1 MYINNN
7 TIENSYV
14 SQQPYPAFFYFK
26 ARVNKDWTF
35 DIDWVCENYHQIT
48 GLPATQSGSSF
59 SSFTERIL
67 PQARHRFLQEL
78 STALKSKSHI
88 QLPVPLICEKQSV
101 IHLDFKA
108 APVHKEDESYY
119 FCILCPLAPKMES
132 PTVKKQK
139 FLGMLIHE
147 MRHPLMGIL
156 SSIDIIRH
164 NQKTNSM
171 DSEDYLSVIEQSG
184 EALLGMVDDL
194 LEYSESL
201 SNYRED
207 QEGLVN
213 LNELFATARNLVLSN
228 IIKKRLRF
236 EMRSHSPVPECVRTY
251 PKRLAQIINNL
262 LSNSVKYTDFG
273 TICLEIL
280 SCEPGTHGL
289 DLIFSVRDTGIGM
302 SEDVQNR
309 IFTPFFRGDS
319 RETGNP
325 GGSGLGLYIVK
336 ELVESLRG
344 EISCRSQVGLGTE
357 FLVQVIVQKP

>member
-1 MYINNN
+1 MSINSNS
-7 TIENSYV
+7 IENSNV
-14 SQQPYPAFFYFK
+14 SEQPYPAFSYFK
-26 ARVNKDWTF
+26 ARVNKDLTF
-35 DIDWVCENYHQIT
+35 DIDWVSENYHQIT
-48 GLPATQSGSSF
+48 GVPATKAGSSF
-59 SSFTERIL
+59 LSFTERIL
-67 PQARHRFLQEL
+67 PHARHRFLREL
-78 STALKSKSHI
+78 GTALKSGSHI
-88 QLPVPLICEKQSV
+88 RLPVPMICEKQSV

-156 SSIDIIRH
+156 SSIDIMRH

-171 DSEDYLSVIEQSG
+171 DTDDYLGVIEQSG

-207 QEGLVN
+207 QECLVN
-213 LNELFATARNLVLSN
+213 LNELFAAARSLVLSN

-236 EMRSHSPVPECVRTY
+236 EMRSHSPVPESVRTY
-251 PKRLAQIINNL
+251 PKRLTQIINNL
-262 LSNSVKYTDFG
+262 LSNSVKYTDTG

-280 SCEPGTHGL
+280 SCEPCAEGYNL
-289 DLIFSVRDTGIGM
+289 VFSIRDTGIGM
-302 SEDVQNR
+302 SQEVQNR
-309 IFTPFFRGDS
+309 IFEPFFRGDS
-319 RETGNP
+319 RESGNP

-336 ELVESLRG
+336 ELVVSLHG
-344 EISCRSQVGLGTE
+344 EISCRSQIGLGSE
-357 FLVQVIVQKP
+357 FLVQIKVHNP